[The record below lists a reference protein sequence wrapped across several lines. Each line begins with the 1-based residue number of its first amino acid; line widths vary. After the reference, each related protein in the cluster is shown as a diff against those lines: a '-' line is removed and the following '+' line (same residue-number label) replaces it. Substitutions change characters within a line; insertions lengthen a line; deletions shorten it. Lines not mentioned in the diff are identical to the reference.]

1 MHLEYDENLE
11 AFVLVMNEVS
21 GNLADYVG
29 QTLGVDEE
37 ARAQRMIE
45 QEDWEWEKR

>member
-1 MHLEYDENLE
+1 MYLEYDPRLD
-11 AFVLVMNEVS
+11 AFVLVV
-21 GNLADYVG
+21 GGGPDGLADYTG